1 MNFNPYS
8 NGYQPNFAQ
17 NQPNYAQ
24 NQYNYAQN
32 QNNNNMIWVSGI
44 EGAKAYMVAPNTTVQ
59 LWDSDAPCIYWKS
72 ADATGM
78 PSMKILDYTI
88 RENEQPQAPIKE
100 EKVVDYVT
108 KYEFDAFR
116 EEIKSQLNKSYR
128 KEVKRNEQSSKSNSN
143 G

>member
-8 NGYQPNFAQ
+8 NGY
-17 NQPNYAQ
+17 QPNYAQ

-32 QNNNNMIWVSGI
+32 QSNNSVIWVQGI
-44 EGAKAYMVAPNTTVQ
+44 ESAKSYMVAPNTTVQ
-59 LWDSDAPCIYWKS
+59 LWDSENPVIYLKS

-78 PSMKILDYTI
+78 PSMKILDYKI
-88 RENEQPQAPIKE
+88 RENEQPQTPIKE

-108 KYEFDAFR
+108 KEEFDAFR
-116 EEIKSQLNKSYR
+116 EEIKTQLNKSYR

>member
-8 NGYQPNFAQ
+8 NGYQPNF
-17 NQPNYAQ
+17 PQ

-32 QNNNNMIWVSGI
+32 QNNNGMIWVTGI
-44 EGAKAYMVAPNTTVQ
+44 EGAKSYLVAPNTTVQ
-59 LWDSDAPCIYWKS
+59 LWDSETNCVYLKS

-88 RENEQPQAPIKE
+88 RENEQPQTPIKE

-108 KYEFDAFR
+108 KDEFDAFR

>member
-1 MNFNPYS
+1 MMNFNPYS
-8 NGYQPNFAQ
+8 NGYQPN
-17 NQPNYAQ
+17 YAQ
-24 NQYNYAQN
+24 PQYNYAQN
-32 QNNNNMIWVSGI
+32 QNNNSVIWVQGI
-44 EGAKAYMVAPNTTVQ
+44 ESAKSYMVAPNTTVQ
-59 LWDSDAPCIYWKS
+59 LWDSERPCIYLKS

-108 KYEFDAFR
+108 KDEFNAFR

>member
-8 NGYQPNFAQ
+8 GGYQPSYAQ

-32 QNNNNMIWVSGI
+32 QNNNGMIWVQGI
-44 EGAKAYMVAPNTTVQ
+44 EGAKSYLVAPNTTVQ
-59 LWDSDAPCIYWKS
+59 LWDSEANCVYLKS

-88 RENEQPQAPIKE
+88 RENEQPQTPIKE

-108 KYEFDAFR
+108 KDEFNAFR
-116 EEIKSQLNKSYR
+116 EEIKSQLNKGYR